1 MNNIISFE
9 EHRNRRNLP
18 QFHDL
23 DELMAES
30 ERLLEQHTRALERL
44 NRYCLNAITT
54 VKEWKR

>member
-18 QFHDL
+18 QFYDMSR
-23 DELMAES
+23 LMAES
-30 ERLLEQHTRALERL
+30 ERLLEQHTRAVERL
-44 NRYCLNAITT
+44 NRYCESAITT